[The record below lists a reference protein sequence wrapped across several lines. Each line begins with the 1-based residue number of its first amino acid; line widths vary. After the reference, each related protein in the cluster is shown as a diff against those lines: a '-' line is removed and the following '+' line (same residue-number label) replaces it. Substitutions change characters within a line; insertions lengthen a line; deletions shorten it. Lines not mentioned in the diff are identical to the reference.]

1 MNSVI
6 PNWNSVG
13 VNFGGSNQS
22 LSAASQSMGR
32 ATEGVGSIL
41 DRITKEEMFKQEQ
54 ANKAIEQQ
62 RLADALIL
70 QRETAKANE
79 IHNAGILEQG
89 DKRLAMQGEE
99 NAAQAI
105 FRQKTLENQAL
116 ELQGKNK
123 LLNLQLEEKAREK
136 KVDADIVKALSFGN
150 TKTGEDKEVMV
161 PTGDKILDT
170 AKLGSDVNK
179 KYEKLLP
186 TVEES
191 SYMDEAQKLK
201 SMNKEQQD
209 DYFKQK
215 YLASEEA
222 KKAGVDKTGVQ
233 KIGES
238 VKPIIDFVD
247 SPLTSTAEFLG
258 GNVVAPILNW
268 NKPES
273 EKLLAGKPKV
283 ETAPKTFEQYRAEE
297 EDKILKAD
305 TKRETLEKKIFE
317 ENSSPEMKKEIQK
330 GKKELLSMQELAK
343 SITGL
348 DPKAQKVI
356 LEGQQKLL
364 VAESE
369 KAQKVQE
376 KAQEQVWKEH
386 TETLKA
392 NLDVEK
398 ARLIEAQKNPIKN
411 ALEIQEVKAKINK
424 LNLEAAK
431 MKKEGSSWFGKDV
444 TDYVEK

>member
-1 MNSVI
+1 MAKQT
-6 PNWNSVG
+6 WQDVG
-13 VNFGGSNQS
+13 VNFSGSNQAMQNAQQGFAQTQ
-22 LSAASQSMGR
+22 AASG
-32 ATEGVGSIL
+32 GIL

-62 RLADALIL
+62 RLADALML

-79 IHNAGILEQG
+79 IHNAGILRQG

-136 KVDADIVKALSFGN
+136 KVDADIVKALSFDN

-161 PTGDKILDT
+161 PTGAKILDT
-170 AKLGSDVNK
+170 TKIGSDVNK

-222 KKAGVDKTGVQ
+222 KKAGVDKTKIQ
-233 KIGES
+233 KIDEVAGNIAEVLNNPAS
-238 VKPIIDFVD
+238 KYAQEYVVD
-247 SPLTSTAEFLG
+247 
-258 GNVVAPILNW
+258 PILNW

-317 ENSSPEMKKEIQK
+317 ENSSPEIKKEIQK
-330 GKKELLSMQELAK
+330 GKKELLSTQELAK
-343 SITGL
+343 SLTGL

-376 KAQEQVWKEH
+376 KAQEQVWKER

-411 ALEIQEVKAKINK
+411 KLEIQEVTAKINK

-444 TDYVEK
+444 ADYIEK

>member
-1 MNSVI
+1 MGWYDKVQI
-6 PNWNSVG
+6 QAPRAVDYGDVAKVG
-13 VNFGGSNQS
+13 IMANQQLNEGLKGLADVVGSDRLLQIQQSEKSQGMLKVLADQEYRNQQ
-22 LSAASQSMGR
+22 AALAQKNYE
-32 ATEGVGSIL
+32 EGVAA
-41 DRITKEEMFKQEQ
+41 RIAQNALQ
-54 ANKAIEQQ
+54 A
-62 RLADALIL
+62 
-70 QRETAKANE
+70 
-79 IHNAGILEQG
+79 G
-89 DKRLAMQGEE
+89 
-99 NAAQAI
+99 
-105 FRQKTLENQAL
+105 TLENQIMQTANTKAHQDAL
-116 ELQGKNK
+116 LK
-123 LLNLQLEEKAREK
+123 LEQSKIAREK
-136 KVDADIVKALSFGN
+136 QIDADTVKALSFEN
-150 TKTGEDKEVMV
+150 TKIGEDKEVMV
-161 PTGDKILDT
+161 PTGAKILDPT
-170 AKLGSDVNK
+170 KLGTDANK

-186 TVEES
+186 TTEEA

-209 DYFKQK
+209 EYFKQK
-215 YLASEEA
+215 FLASEEA

-247 SPLTSTAEFLG
+247 SPLASTAEFLG

-273 EKLLAGKPKV
+273 EKLLAGKPKA

-330 GKKELLSMQELAK
+330 GKKELLSTQELAK
-343 SITGL
+343 SLTGL

-364 VAESE
+364 VSESE

-376 KAQEQVWKEH
+376 KAQEQVWKER

-411 ALEIQEVKAKINK
+411 ALEIQEATAKINK